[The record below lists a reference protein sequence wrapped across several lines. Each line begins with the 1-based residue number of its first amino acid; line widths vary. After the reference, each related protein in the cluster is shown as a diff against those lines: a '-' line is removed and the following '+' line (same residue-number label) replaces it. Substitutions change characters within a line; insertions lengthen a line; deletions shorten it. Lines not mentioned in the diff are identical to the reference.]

1 MITLALLGAAAL
13 AAWETRRSWRLDR
26 RLNGRSRRGGTA
38 RLTSLVSLGRV
49 VQRAGITIPA
59 PPLDRAR
66 LAERAGLGSALAG
79 GDIDLARAGSTAVFA
94 MVGAASFVAVGSSI
108 AIIAGPACVAFGWLY
123 PDLWLRAAAAQR
135 GRQIERAAPLA
146 IDLIAAAV
154 DAGIPIDQAVEA
166 AAAASSGPLRSE
178 LESVSRGLRLGNRR
192 VAELR
197 DLGSRTASPALAGLA
212 SALRI
217 SDRLGVP
224 LAAGLRRQSARS
236 RAAQARAVHERAAKA
251 APRVLLVV
259 VFVLVPA
266 AMLPVMTAL
275 ALTAAGSVGSFLSL

>member
-1 MITLALLGAAAL
+1 MITLALFGAAAL
-13 AAWETRRSWRLDR
+13 AAWEMRRAWRHDR
-26 RLNGRSRRGGTA
+26 ALNGRAPRSGTQ
-38 RLTSLVSLGRV
+38 RLTSLVSLGRL
-49 VQRAGITIPA
+49 VQRAGIAVPA
-59 PPLDRAR
+59 PPFDRAR
-66 LAERAGLGSALAG
+66 LAERAGLGAALAE

-94 MVGAASFVAVGSSI
+94 LVGAASLVAVGPSV
-108 AIIAGPACVAFGWLY
+108 AILAAPVCVAFGWLY
-123 PDLWLRAAAAQR
+123 PDLWLRTAAAQR

-146 IDLIAAAV
+146 IDLIAAAI

-166 AAAASSGPLRSE
+166 AAAASSGPLRAE
-178 LESVSRGLRLGNRR
+178 LESVSQGLRLGNRR

-197 DLGSRTASPALAGLA
+197 DLGHRTASPALSGLA

-236 RAAQARAVHERAAKA
+236 RAAQAREVQERAAKA

>member
-1 MITLALLGAAAL
+1 MITIALLGAAVL

-26 RLNGRSRRGGTA
+26 ALNGRARRGGAA
-38 RLTSLVSLGRV
+38 RLRALVLLGRM
-49 VQRAGITIPA
+49 VQRAGIA
-59 PPLDRAR
+59 VPPPPFDRAR
-66 LAERAGLGSALAG
+66 LAERAGLGTALAA

-94 MVGAASFVAVGSSI
+94 MVGAASFVAVGPSI
-108 AIIAGPACVAFGWLY
+108 AIIVAPACVLFGWLY

-178 LESVSRGLRLGNRR
+178 LESVSQGLRLGNRR

-236 RAAQARAVHERAAKA
+236 RAAQAREVQERAAKA

-275 ALTAAGSVGSFLSL
+275 ALTAAGSVGSFLSP